1 MNRPFLKCPACQGAL
16 HISALRCPDCDL
28 ELKNAFRFSEFDCL
42 GEEQLQ
48 FLIAFLQCRGN
59 LKDLQEKLHISYFL
73 ARKKLDDLLIALN
86 LAEKEEKTMGEEM
99 EDVANWITAP
109 NSTKASEI
117 IKNKLKENG
126 GRVVVYTI
134 QGLPCEIRVAADG
147 NSFLSDKLSASAYEF
162 RVFDTVV
169 ELLLSNGGRARKG
182 NGRNYKL
189 GEPECDETTVVGY
202 IGKHY
207 FKKSY
212 GDSVF
217 DPVFVLAA
225 VLDWAGIATNGRG
238 ELLLTASYMAK
249 R

>member
-1 MNRPFLKCPACQGAL
+1 NRPFLKCPACQGAL

-73 ARKKLDDLLIALN
+73 ARKKLDDLLVELN
-86 LAEKEEKTMGEEM
+86 LAEKEEKALGEEM
-99 EDVANWITAP
+99 EDMAKWFTKPDSN
-109 NSTKASEI
+109 KASEI
-117 IKNKLKENG
+117 VKRKLKENG
-126 GRVVVYTI
+126 GRAIVYTAR
-134 QGLPCEIRVAADG
+134 GLPCEIRVAADG
-147 NSFLSDKLSASAYEF
+147 KSFLCDKLPIKPPYEF
-162 RVFDTVV
+162 RVFDIIVD
-169 ELLLSNGGRARKG
+169 LLLANGGKARKG
-182 NGRNYKL
+182 SGRNAKL
-189 GEPECDETTVVGY
+189 GESDCDETTVVGY

-207 FKKSY
+207 AGKAI
-212 GDSVF
+212 GASVY
-217 DPVFVLAA
+217 DPVFALAA
-225 VLDWAGIATNGRG
+225 IMEWAGIVTNGRG